1 MAATLSDAASVET
14 SFPSYPGAKA
24 YLCHC
29 LRVTEQDVRDAV
41 EAGVVNEVRDA
52 MQQTGAGTG
61 CMACRCALRDVIE
74 DCRRRAAATRCEP
87 VLAAAM
93 G

>member
-1 MAATLSDAASVET
+1 MAATLLEASPAT
-14 SFPSYPGAKA
+14 SFPAYPGAKA

-29 LRVTEQDVRDAV
+29 LRVTEEDVRDAV
-41 EAGVVNEVRDA
+41 AAGAVSEVRDA

-74 DCRRRAAATRCEP
+74 DCRRRAAERCAP
-87 VLAAAM
+87 VLVAAM